1 MKFKNINNL
10 KAEIEHKKE
19 IKLEEK
25 KTKEIK
31 PEEKKKE
38 ETKPEKKIEEKKPEK
53 KRNSLWPP
61 LTRKQI
67 VNLLQGPY
75 TYESKKKFIYEFTG
89 GKGPRSYFYLIYP
102 RPPEEELKPEQP
114 IPVES
119 PKNHKFCEKRRR
131 KKKNNTK
138 KVMKTRKKI
147 ERKKKERKRRK
158 KEEKED

>member
-1 MKFKNINNL
+1 M
-10 KAEIEHKKE
+10 
-19 IKLEEK
+19 
-25 KTKEIK
+25 
-31 PEEKKKE
+31 
-38 ETKPEKKIEEKKPEK
+38 
-53 KRNSLWPP
+53 
-61 LTRKQI
+61 
-67 VNLLQGPY
+67 
-75 TYESKKKFIYEFTG
+75 KKKFIYEYTG

-102 RPPEEELKPEQP
+102 LPEEEPKPEQP

-131 KKKNNTK
+131 KKKNNKK